1 MMSRGASPLKHILLS
16 LYCCNF
22 NYSSAGCEVNIRIRV
37 GELLERSNMDLL
49 QSYYVKSIAF
59 KLAPTLV

>member
-1 MMSRGASPLKHILLS
+1 MMSRGASPLKHMLLS

-22 NYSSAGCEVNIRIRV
+22 NYSSACCEVNIRICV
-37 GELLERSNMDLL
+37 GELQERNNTDLL
-49 QSYYVKSIAF
+49 QSYSVKSMAF